1 MAEVPLTGVGIGA
14 YCPRIMLDLR
24 LVICRIGATACLSLA
39 AVAAGQASPAPPP
52 DRAAIL
58 EAARELIGKARYC
71 GLVTLGPG
79 GQPQARL
86 VDPFTPEEDFTV
98 WIATNPVTRKV
109 KEIRD
114 DGRVTLFYVDPG
126 AQGYV
131 TVIGKATLVS
141 DPTEKARR
149 WKDDWRAFYKDKNRG
164 DDYQLIR
171 VAPSRLEVVSCAH
184 GILNDPQTWRP
195 MAVELP

>member
-1 MAEVPLTGVGIGA
+1 MLDFKLVTREIGA
-14 YCPRIMLDLR
+14 
-24 LVICRIGATACLSLA
+24 AACLLLA
-39 AVAAGQASPAPPP
+39 AVAAGQASAAPPP
-52 DRAAIL
+52 DRAAIIA
-58 EAARELIGKARYC
+58 AARELMVKARYC

-86 VDPFTPEEDFTV
+86 VDPFAPEEDLTV

-131 TVIGKATLVS
+131 TVIGKAKLVS

-149 WKDDWRAFYKDKNRG
+149 WKDDWRAFYKDHNRG

-171 VAPSRLEVVSCAH
+171 VAPSRIEVVSYVH
-184 GILNDPQTWRP
+184 GVLNDPQTWRP
-195 MAVELP
+195 MAVDLP

>member
-1 MAEVPLTGVGIGA
+1 
-14 YCPRIMLDLR
+14 MLDFKLLMR
-24 LVICRIGATACLSLA
+24 GICATACLSLA
-39 AVAAGQASPAPPP
+39 AGAAGQASPAPPL

-58 EAARELIGKARYC
+58 VAARELMIKARYC

-86 VDPFTPEEDFTV
+86 VDPFVPEEDFTV

-141 DPTEKARR
+141 DPAEKARR
-149 WKDDWRAFYKDKNRG
+149 WKDDWLAFYKDKNHG

-171 VAPSRLEVVSCAH
+171 VAPSRLEVVSYLH
-184 GILNDPQTWRP
+184 GVLNDPQTWRP
-195 MAVELP
+195 VAVDLP